1 MKFNSLPTTTIQ
13 ISEIA
18 LGCMS
23 FHTKQQGK
31 PIIEAALEL
40 GVNFFDT
47 ADLYDKGENERI
59 LGQVL
64 TGKRKEVV
72 IATKVGNRWKKDGL
86 GWEWV
91 PRKGYILQAA
101 EDSLRRLNT
110 DYIDLYQLHGGTIDD
125 PMDEVIEA
133 FEILKKQ
140 GKIRAYGISSIRPN
154 TIRQWTAL
162 GEGAS
167 CMSQYSLLDRRPE
180 EFILPHLQ
188 KQQQIMLV
196 RGALAKGLLAGKMAK
211 DYLGKTQEK
220 VAKTQEL
227 IQSLA
232 AHYAMSALALHYV
245 LSQNG
250 VGAVVLGASH
260 KEQLI
265 NNVKTYDSSSVSEG
279 DIAALRS
286 EIEAEI
292 YSAHR

>member
-188 KQQQIMLV
+188 ENEQIMLV